1 VTGLRPVGKQLLSNA
16 PSEGAI
22 PHAPTPSPLAFVR
35 QAFGLLANRQ
45 NAKTERTHARGKL
58 NSTQKLS
65 QPSAPRSQGVALG
78 FRVTGLRPVDKQL
91 LSNAPSEGAIPHAPT
106 PSPLAFVRQ
115 AFGLLA
121 NRQNAKTERTHA
133 RDNLNSTQNYPN
145 LPPRRGDLRKPRA
158 TPWVNH
164 PPPIISPE
172 GAA

>member
-65 QPSAPRSQGVALG
+65 QPSALRSQGVALG
-78 FRVTGLRPVDKQL
+78 FRATGLRPVDKQL
-91 LSNAPSEGAIPHAPT
+91 LSNAPIEGAIPHAPT

-115 AFGLLA
+115 PFGLLA
-121 NRQNAKTERTHA
+121 NRQKRKNRTLARTRQTQLHPKLSQPSAPQGRFTQAQGNA
-133 RDNLNSTQNYPN
+133 LGNS
-145 LPPRRGDLRKPRA
+145 
-158 TPWVNH
+158 H
-164 PPPIISPE
+164 PPS
-172 GAA
+172 